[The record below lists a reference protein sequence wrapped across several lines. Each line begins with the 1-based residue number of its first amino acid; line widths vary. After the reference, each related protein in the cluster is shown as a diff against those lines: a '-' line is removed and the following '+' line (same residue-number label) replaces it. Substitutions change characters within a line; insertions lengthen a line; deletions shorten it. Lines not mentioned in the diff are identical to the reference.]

1 MVGDTGMWIPGSSP
15 AGYHFLIRRWILALF
30 LAYEYPVRINRENYG
45 QDQRRQLGA
54 PVPKSLRLVCVN
66 TRV

>member
-1 MVGDTGMWIPGSSP
+1 MVGDTGIWIPGSSP
-15 AGYHFLIRRWILALF
+15 AGYHILIRRWMLALF
-30 LAYEYPVRINRENYG
+30 LAYEYPVRINREDYG